1 MMIASLIISLNG
13 FVAVFAIV
21 AIAIHMMFFRRLQL
35 RCPEEWERLG
45 SAKPFLPNDVRT
57 GRVLTNYIMRGRF
70 AHIRDHGVVTLGWG
84 ALCSGGDLGVSMDA
98 LYCPGAF
105 RCYPCVVTLD
115 LATPSN
121 QSMKPTAPTRNEFN
135 VFATTPC
142 RGLSLSR

>member
-1 MMIASLIISLNG
+1 MMIASLIISLSG

-70 AHIRDHGVVTLGWG
+70 AHIRDHGVVTLGWV
-84 ALCSGGDLGVSMDA
+84 LCVL
-98 LYCPGAF
+98 
-105 RCYPCVVTLD
+105 
-115 LATPSN
+115 
-121 QSMKPTAPTRNEFN
+121 E
-135 VFATTPC
+135 
-142 RGLSLSR
+142 